1 MQAEALGGPDP
12 IVALKVE
19 ALAGYGIADV
29 DIARVLHVDPEL
41 LRHTY
46 REELETGHVKANSRV
61 AENLYRKATG
71 DGREAVTAAIFWLK
85 ARARW
90 RDGASQAPEPA
101 IEVEQPSP
109 RMLAMAVLALI
120 RASGAEGATP

>member
-1 MQAEALGGPDP
+1 MHHEAIGAPDP
-12 IVALKVE
+12 DIARKVE
-19 ALAGYGIADV
+19 ALAGYGIADA
-29 DIARVLHVDPEL
+29 DIARVLRVDADV

-46 REELETGHVKANSRV
+46 RDELETGHVKANSRV

-90 RDGASQAPEPA
+90 NEGPPGATEPA
-101 IEVEQPSP
+101 IEREPPSP
-109 RMLAMAVLALI
+109 RMLAMAVLTLI
-120 RASGAEGATP
+120 RSANAEGNGS

>member
-1 MQAEALGGPDP
+1 MQPEALGTPDP
-12 IVALKVE
+12 DIARKVE
-19 ALAGYGIADV
+19 ALAGYGIADA
-29 DIARVLHVDPEL
+29 DIARVLRVDAEV
-41 LRHTY
+41 LRQTY
-46 REELETGHVKANSRV
+46 REELETGHIKANSRV

-90 RDGASQAPEPA
+90 ADGAPRTIEPA
-101 IEVEQPSP
+101 IEREPASP

-120 RASGAEGATP
+120 RAGHTEGVGS

>member
-1 MQAEALGGPDP
+1 MHIRRDDT
-12 IVALKVE
+12 VE
-19 ALAGYGIADV
+19 VITGDDKGV
-29 DIARVLHVDPEL
+29 RGRVLRVDPHA

-46 REELETGHVKANSRV
+46 RDELETGHIKANSRV

-90 RDGASQAPEPA
+90 SDGAPRTIEPA
-101 IEVEQPSP
+101 IEREPASP
-109 RMLAMAVLALI
+109 RMLARAVLALI
-120 RASGAEGATP
+120 RRGDEGVGS

>member
-1 MQAEALGGPDP
+1 MQPEPLGAPDP
-12 IVALKVE
+12 LVALKVE
-19 ALAGYGIADV
+19 ALAGYGIADA
-29 DIARVLHVDPEL
+29 DIARVLRVDPDL

-46 REELETGHVKANSRV
+46 RDELETGHVKANSRV

-90 RDGASQAPEPA
+90 SDGAPRTVEPT
-101 IEVEQPSP
+101 IEAEPVSP
-109 RMLAMAVLALI
+109 RMLA
-120 RASGAEGATP
+120 RWQF